1 MPAIHTEIRRLN
13 SQQGFTLLE
22 IMIALTIGLFLLGAL
37 VTIVQSNKAA
47 FLNQSQLAQMQD
59 SERMAMT
66 LMAEVIQEA
75 GYFPDP
81 TTNTVGGTLIASGAF
96 ANSQAITGGYVA
108 AAPGDT
114 ISVRYMTA
122 PLDGILNCSG
132 VPNPN
137 PVGGANILY
146 VNQFNV
152 AVTAGVPGGQ
162 LICTV
167 TTAAGTTAY
176 TLVNG
181 VTNLRVFYGVKTNVA
196 ALGNNADT
204 YLLASQMTAAYWS
217 SVITVMVQLTFNNPL
232 AAQPGQPPSVTL
244 QRVINLM
251 NQSGPST

>member
-1 MPAIHTEIRRLN
+1 MPATHTKFRRSSN
-13 SQQGFTLLE
+13 QRGFTLLE
-22 IMIALTIGLFLLGAL
+22 IMIAMSIGLFLLGAL
-37 VTIVQSNKAA
+37 VTIVQSNKAV
-47 FLNQSQLAQMQD
+47 FLNQNQLVQLQD

-96 ANSQAITGGYVA
+96 ANGQAITGNYIA

-114 ISVRYMTA
+114 IAVRYMTA

-152 AVTAGVPGGQ
+152 VVTAGVGQ
-162 LICTV
+162 LICNVTIGAV
-167 TTAAGTTAY
+167 TTPY

-196 ALGNNADT
+196 AAGNNPDT
-204 YLLASQMTAAYWS
+204 YLLGSQMTAANFS

-232 AAQPGQPPSVTL
+232 AAQPGQPPSITL

-251 NQSGPST
+251 NQSGPTT

>member
-1 MPAIHTEIRRLN
+1 MPAIHTEIRRLH

-22 IMIALTIGLFLLGAL
+22 IMIAMSIGLFLLGAL
-37 VTIVQSNKAA
+37 VTIVQTNKAV
-47 FLNQSQLAQMQD
+47 FLSQSQLAQMQD

-122 PLDGILNCSG
+122 GGDGILNCSG
-132 VPNPN
+132 VSN
-137 PVGGANILY
+137 PVGGPNTLY

-152 AVTAGVPGGQ
+152 VVTAGVGQ
-162 LICTV
+162 LICNVTIGAV
-167 TTAAGTTAY
+167 TTPY

-181 VTNLRVFYGVKTNVA
+181 VTNLRVFYGVKTLAV
-196 ALGNNADT
+196 GNNADT
-204 YLLASQMTAAYWS
+204 YLLASQMTAANWG

-232 AAQPGQPPSVTL
+232 AAQPGQPPSITL

>member
-1 MPAIHTEIRRLN
+1 MPVIHTKFRRSSN
-13 SQQGFTLLE
+13 QRGFTLLE
-22 IMIALTIGLFLLGAL
+22 IMIAMSIGLFLLGAL
-37 VTIVQSNKAA
+37 VTIVQSNKAV
-47 FLNQSQLAQMQD
+47 FLNQNQLVQLQD

-66 LMAEVIQEA
+66 LMAEVIQAA

-81 TTNTVGGTLIASGAF
+81 TTNSVGGTLIASGAF
-96 ANSQAITGGYVA
+96 ANSQAITGNYTA
-108 AAPGDT
+108 AVPGDS

-162 LICTV
+162 LICNVTIGAV
-167 TTAAGTTAY
+167 TTPY

-196 ALGNNADT
+196 APGNNADT
-204 YLLASQMTAAYWS
+204 YLLASQMTPANFS

-232 AAQPGQPPSVTL
+232 AAQPGQPPSITL

-251 NQSGPST
+251 NQSGPTT